1 MKVSQE
7 TKSGALMTDPDATS
21 PETVAAD
28 EADAHAA
35 HRADRMPTPEEEAA
49 AEGNEVDPSVA
60 EAYEQSM
67 ERGANVEGE
76 GQI

>member
-1 MKVSQE
+1 MS
-7 TKSGALMTDPDATS
+7 SAPDATN

-28 EADAHAA
+28 EADAHAD

-49 AEGNEVDPSVA
+49 AERNELDPEVA
-60 EAYEQSM
+60 QAYEKAM

-76 GQI
+76 GKI